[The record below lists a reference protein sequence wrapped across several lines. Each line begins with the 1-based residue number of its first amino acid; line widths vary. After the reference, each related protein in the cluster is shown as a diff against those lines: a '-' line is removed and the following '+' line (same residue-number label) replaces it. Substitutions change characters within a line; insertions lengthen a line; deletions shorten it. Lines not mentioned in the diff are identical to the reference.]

1 MSPALTSQISLWT
14 FASRVPCSFTWHYLC
29 HYVPLFVKLVEQ
41 CMQGI
46 CAECINEYAFV
57 IFDVF
62 NLADAPIK
70 KPAAYLHN

>member
-1 MSPALTSQISLWT
+1 
-14 FASRVPCSFTWHYLC
+14 
-29 HYVPLFVKLVEQ
+29 
-41 CMQGI
+41 MQDI
-46 CAECINEYAFV
+46 CAEYINEYAFV

>member
-1 MSPALTSQISLWT
+1 M
-14 FASRVPCSFTWHYLC
+14 
-29 HYVPLFVKLVEQ
+29 PLFVKLIEYY
-41 CMQGI
+41 MQDI
-46 CAECINEYAFV
+46 CAEYINEYAFV